1 MQLLSAMKSAF
12 VLFVLVAQ
20 FCACQLGHAFEA
32 SGPKTTPL
40 LSDIAVLRDPQGPL
54 NIADIRNPANAH
66 RFSTLSLESGGTD
79 FGFTN
84 DTIWLKLSLSRNAA
98 SPKEWVLEIPYLGL
112 DSVTLY
118 NPDGTALSIGGQ
130 APANQKPIFQRFD
143 AFPITLSTEP
153 EIFYLRV
160 RSQYAVSIPLL
171 FWNIPAYSRAKLI
184 DNLIQV
190 LYFGGI
196 LALAAYN
203 LLLFISLRERR
214 YLIYV
219 LFATSIGMG
228 MFSGNGYGHL
238 LLWPNSPDWNSVSQ
252 SFFFA
257 LSAGFCILFTQDFLR
272 TPQVM
277 PRTNLCLNG
286 LAIFYFLLS
295 LSLALS
301 VSIELPREVI
311 HKLLM
316 AGTLP
321 TGIFVALV
329 AIQSMTKGDVSAKYI
344 LLAFGI
350 LWTGGSI
357 AALRALGLV
366 PTNAFTAYAL
376 QIASAFEVLLLSFA
390 LANQIH
396 VERKLR
402 HSAENMHEQYV
413 RFNSLISHEF
423 RTPLNVI
430 ESQAALLEREH
441 DNSLANIKKR
451 THVIMSAVQQLSFLF
466 TRWAQ
471 ADRLKQAMNQ
481 INPSAIDLYV
491 WLGSVIDRCRD
502 FYPNHPIH
510 LEVDPETQT
519 VWADNG
525 LLQIAI
531 MNLIDNA
538 SKYSP
543 DHSVIQVGTIMQD
556 GMTGIYVTDQ
566 GKGIAAEQH
575 KNIFDAY
582 TRLDSDTTAPGIG
595 LGLAFVKKIM
605 ALHGGHV
612 DLSSRLGAGSTF
624 VLWFSNQRER

>member
-1 MQLLSAMKSAF
+1 MKLVIS
-12 VLFVLVAQ
+12 LFVLVAQ
-20 FCACQLGHAFEA
+20 ILICPSGLAFEA
-32 SGPKTTPL
+32 SGSKTTPPL
-40 LSDIAVLRDPQGPL
+40 NEISVLRDPQGTL
-54 NIADIRNPANAH
+54 DIADIQSPANTH
-66 RFSTLSLESGGTD
+66 RFNTLSLETGGTD

-84 DTIWLKLSLSRNAA
+84 DTLWLKLPLNRSAA
-98 SPKEWVLEIPYLGL
+98 DEKGWVFEIPYLGL
-112 DSVTLY
+112 DSVMLY
-118 NPDGTALSIGGQ
+118 NPDGTVLSVGGQ

-143 AFPITLSTEP
+143 AFPITLSTAP

-160 RSQYAVSIPLL
+160 RSHYAVSIPLL
-171 FWNIPAYSRAKLI
+171 LWKIPAYSQAKLI
-184 DNLIQV
+184 DNLTQAF
-190 LYFGGI
+190 YFGGI

-252 SFFFA
+252 SFFLS

-272 TPQVM
+272 TPRLM
-277 PRTNLCLNG
+277 PRINHGLNG
-286 LAIFYFLLS
+286 LAIFYFLIS

-301 VSIELPREVI
+301 VHTDLPREVI
-311 HKLLM
+311 HQLLM
-316 AGTLP
+316 AATLP
-321 TGIFVALV
+321 TGIFLAFIT
-329 AIQSMTKGDVSAKYI
+329 IQSMSKGDLSAKYL
-344 LLAFGI
+344 LLAFGV
-350 LWTGGSI
+350 LWIGGSI
-357 AALRALGLV
+357 AALRALGFV
-366 PTNAFTAYAL
+366 PTNAITAYAL
-376 QIASAFEVLLLSFA
+376 QIGSVFEILLLSFA

-402 HSAENMHEQYV
+402 HSAESLHEQYV
-413 RFNSLISHEF
+413 RFSSLISHEF

-491 WLGSVIDRCRD
+491 WLGRVVDRCRD

-510 LEVDPETQT
+510 LEIDPETQT
-519 VWADNG
+519 IWADDE

-543 DHSVIQVGTIMQD
+543 DHSAIQVGTIIQND
-556 GMTGIYVTDQ
+556 MTGIYVTDH
-566 GKGIAAEQH
+566 GKGIATEQH
-575 KNIFDAY
+575 ENIFDAY
-582 TRLDSDTTAPGIG
+582 TRLDNHTTTPGIG

-605 ALHGGHV
+605 ALHGGRV
-612 DLSSRLGAGSTF
+612 DLSSRLGAGSRF
-624 VLWFSNQRER
+624 VLWFSNQRGR